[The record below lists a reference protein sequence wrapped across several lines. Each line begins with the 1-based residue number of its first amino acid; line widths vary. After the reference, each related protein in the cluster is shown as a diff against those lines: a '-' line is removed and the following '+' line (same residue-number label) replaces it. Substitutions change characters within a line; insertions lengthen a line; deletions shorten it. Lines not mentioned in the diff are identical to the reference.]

1 MGMSFAQIRVMFPA
15 ELMNKYKGGRIEG
28 STATFGA
35 PFYGERI
42 LGRLVWGESLKDHKH
57 CKEDDYNIPPPDE
70 MPAGTSGTYK
80 EVRLINIV
88 MVRRGLCSFVTK
100 VRVARAKGAHAV
112 IIVDK
117 EDSVLTAKDI
127 SKLIVGNDGYGDSID
142 IPSVLISKADGG
154 PLIEAA
160 SKMDQVIVELAWDV
174 PTNHVVQMDLWMSSG
189 SMESMHFLSEFASKR
204 RALNHA
210 VSFTPHYHVFSM
222 SSTKDYNDLCTDV
235 DAKYC
240 AEDPDGPG
248 PITGAMVLAE
258 DVRQLCIHELTKV
271 ARTDTIKDLHIVEYA
286 EKFWNYVERLAEDCP
301 LKGSSVEKQFGAAC
315 SEKLMDRLSID
326 KTLVAKCVADSQE
339 KKLKAE
345 RGNTAWSDNALR
357 INGWRYSGTL
367 DAELVTRA
375 ICAGFVQ
382 KPDICQHIVT
392 PANVFREVKTTG
404 ISIGVFFTVM
414 LIIGFVILAAMFFYK
429 RSLTKQMH
437 TTFREEVM
445 LEVRSQMDAY
455 KQLPS

>member
-70 MPAGTSGTYK
+70 IPAGTSGTYN
-80 EVRLINIV
+80 EVGLINIV

-117 EDSVLTAKDI
+117 ENSVLTAKDI
-127 SKLIVGNDGYGDSID
+127 SKLIIGDDGYGDSID

-189 SMESMHFLSEFASKR
+189 SMESMHFLSEFAPKR

-210 VSFTPHYHVFSM
+210 VSFIPHYHVFSM
-222 SSTKDYNDLCTDV
+222 SSTKDYNVLCTDLH
-235 DAKYC
+235 AQSC
-240 AEDPDGPG
+240 TEDPDGPG
-248 PITGAMVLAE
+248 PITRAMVLAE

-271 ARTDTIKDLHIVEYA
+271 LCTDTTKDLHIVEYA
-286 EKFWNYVERLAEDCP
+286 EKFWNCVDRLAEVCP
-301 LKGSSVEKQFGAAC
+301 LKRTTVENQVGVAC
-315 SEKLMDRLSID
+315 SEKLMDRFLID
-326 KTLVAKCVADSQE
+326 KTLVTKCVAGSHE
-339 KKLKAE
+339 KQLKAE
-345 RGNTAWSDNALR
+345 RANTAWSDNALR

-367 DAELVTRA
+367 DAELATRA
-375 ICAGFVQ
+375 ICSGVVK
-382 KPDICQHIVT
+382 KPYISQHLVT
-392 PANVFREVKTTG
+392 RANVFREVKTTG
-404 ISIGVFFTVM
+404 ISVGSFFTVM

-429 RSLTKQMH
+429 RCLTRHMH
-437 TTFREEVM
+437 ATLREEVM

>member
-42 LGRLVWGESLKDHKH
+42 LGRLVWGESLKGHKH

-70 MPAGTSGTYK
+70 MPAGTSGTYN
-80 EVRLINIV
+80 EVGLINIV

-117 EDSVLTAKDI
+117 ENSVLTAKDI
-127 SKLIVGNDGYGDSID
+127 SKLIIGNDGYGDDID
-142 IPSVLISKADGG
+142 IPSILVSKADGG

-160 SKMDQVIVELAWDV
+160 SKMDQVVVELAWDV

-189 SMESMHFLSEFASKR
+189 SMETMLFLSEFAPKR

-210 VSFTPHYHVFSM
+210 VSFVPHYHVFSM

-235 DAKYC
+235 HAQYC

-271 ARTDTIKDLHIVEYA
+271 ARTENPKRAIVEYA
-286 EKFWNYVERLAEDCP
+286 EKFWDYVERLAEYCP
-301 LKGSSVEKQFGAAC
+301 LQSTDPAYQFGSEC
-315 SEKLMDRLSID
+315 SHTLMKHVGIEVEEID
-326 KTLVAKCVADSQE
+326 KCTVKTKE
-339 KKLKAE
+339 KKLHAE
-345 RGNTAWSDNALR
+345 RENKAWSPRALR

-375 ICAGFVQ
+375 ICAGFVK

-392 PANVFREVKTTG
+392 PANVFREVKTGG
-404 ISIGVFFTVM
+404 ISVGVFFTVM
-414 LIIGFVILAAMFFYK
+414 LIVGFVILAAMFFYK
-429 RSLTKQMH
+429 RSLTKHMH
-437 TTFREEVM
+437 TALREEVM

-455 KQLPS
+455 RQLPA